1 MSTMRRVWD
10 TVGFLIRFMTGE
22 SESATKL
29 PASGYYYSFINA
41 QGREFLA
48 SELHHDDPL
57 SLPPAEIVD
66 RVLAAGYFPYLPSE
80 KRYPIEA
87 KGKCDNVE
95 HGSQRFIVAVDRAA
109 ETLFIQEVR
118 TEPYER
124 QTDADEL
131 ANAT

>member
-1 MSTMRRVWD
+1 MQRVWD

-29 PASGYYYSFINA
+29 PASGYYYAYINA

-48 SELHHDDPL
+48 SELHHEDPL
-57 SLPPAEIVD
+57 SLSPEEIVE
-66 RVLAAGYFPYLPSE
+66 RVLAAGYFPNLPSE

-87 KGKCDNVE
+87 KGKCDNVDHE
-95 HGSQRFIVAVDRAA
+95 NQRFIVAVDRAS

-118 TEPYER
+118 TEPYEPKR
-124 QTDADEL
+124 DVDRL
-131 ANAT
+131 ANAS